1 MSRINKPYVLE
12 RLVYVAIWL
21 IVFFTPVM
29 ITFWLVNSNYESVFN
44 WQIIIQVWGYSVLPF
59 FLLFCLNNFWLL
71 PRFFLR
77 KKYISYSLQ
86 VLVLV
91 GLFIWINVKYIHHN
105 PVPLRPFPF
114 GVSEHMM
121 DELPEDFPDEKGY
134 LYNRLPDFEREEL
147 RDKRWQD
154 RRNPEQDIYRK
165 RRRENAEMRPLPF
178 PGMILMPAILQYL
191 IAILMIGFN
200 IAVKLLF
207 KSMQDEETMK
217 ELERRKLQSE
227 LKYLKY
233 QVNPHFFMN
242 TLNNIHALVDVD
254 REKAR
259 KAIVELSKM
268 MRYML
273 YESNDKTI
281 PLAKE
286 IQFLNNYI
294 ELMKLRFTEQIN
306 VKVSFPDDIPSADI
320 PPLLY
325 ISFIENAF
333 KHGVSYRSYSL
344 ICVAM
349 QVEETN
355 LVFTCSNTNNRK
367 KDHQHRGVGLENI
380 QKRLKLLYG
389 DNYTLSISENEES
402 FNVLL
407 IIPLI

>member
-1 MSRINKPYVLE
+1 MARISKPYVLE

-21 IVFFTPVM
+21 IVLFTPVM
-29 ITFWLVNSNYESVFN
+29 ITYWLIISNYESNFS
-44 WQIIIQVWGYSVLPF
+44 WQIIVRIWGYNILPF
-59 FLLFCLNNFWLL
+59 FLLFCLNNFWLI
-71 PRFFLR
+71 PRFFLL
-77 KKYISYSLQ
+77 KKYISYTFQ
-86 VLVLV
+86 VLLLV
-91 GLFIWINVKYIHHN
+91 GLFIWINVKYIHHS
-105 PVPLRPFPF
+105 PAPFRPFLF
-114 GVSEHMM
+114 GTHEQRIN
-121 DELPEDFPDEKGY
+121 ERPEYFPDKKEY
-134 LYNRLPDFEREEL
+134 LYNRLPDFEKEEFTK
-147 RDKRWQD
+147 KRLQD
-154 RRNPEQDIYRK
+154 RTTTQPDIYREQ
-165 RRRENAEMRPLPF
+165 RRDNFKMRLAPF

-207 KSMQDEETMK
+207 KSMQDEEVMK

-254 REKAR
+254 REQAR

-286 IQFLNNYI
+286 ILFLANYI
-294 ELMKLRFTEQIN
+294 ELMKLRYTQQIN
-306 VKVSFPDDIPSADI
+306 VKVSLPEDIPTAYI

-344 ICVAM
+344 ICLAM
-349 QVEETN
+349 QVEDGN
-355 LVFTCSNTNNRK
+355 LVFTCSNTNNRRK
-367 KDHQHRGVGLENI
+367 SDHHRGVGLENI

-389 DNYTLSISENEES
+389 NNYTLSISENEES